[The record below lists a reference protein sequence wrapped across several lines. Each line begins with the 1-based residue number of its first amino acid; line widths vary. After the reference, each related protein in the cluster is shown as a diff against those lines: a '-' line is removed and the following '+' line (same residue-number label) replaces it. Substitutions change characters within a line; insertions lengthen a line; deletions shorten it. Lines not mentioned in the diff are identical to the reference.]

1 MAVFRYLFLIF
12 TVWALIQILLK
23 ANSKNKCN
31 DWIQILHLKN
41 EKHLYGN
48 PYCEEGNIKKTIY
61 LNHKKHSITTES
73 MIE

>member
-48 PYCEEGNIKKTIY
+48 PYYEEGNIKKTIY